1 METTLHFAQNA
12 DAGTEESYLRNLPL
26 LKLLAKENIEAD
38 DWSVLLA
45 ATPNNEDKLL
55 WCLGYTGT
63 LCALDATDFDDWVVY
78 CSTVVLSALEACG
91 VEAPDE
97 RKNLLSIGLAARTF
111 NFSGNPV
118 TKNLKCAE
126 TIQGAASYN
135 CTEDADIFS
144 MWYLLQ
150 VLTEY
155 LRLDFNGNLRE
166 LIDAMAIIWKGV
178 SMFKVMQQYGTA
190 AQPATVYYCDDEA
203 DLQNIK
209 SAPMGAQALVI
220 HTGNIYIADST
231 GKFYPM

>member
-1 METTLHFAQNA
+1 MKGEIQMETTLHFAQNA

-97 RKNLLSIGLAARTF
+97 RKNLLSVGLAARTF

-166 LIDAMAIIWKGV
+166 LIDAMKTMNKIRDRYR
-178 SMFKVMQQYGTA
+178 Q
-190 AQPATVYYCDDEA
+190 
-203 DLQNIK
+203 
-209 SAPMGAQALVI
+209 
-220 HTGNIYIADST
+220 IADRLP
-231 GKFYPM
+231 KMDAC